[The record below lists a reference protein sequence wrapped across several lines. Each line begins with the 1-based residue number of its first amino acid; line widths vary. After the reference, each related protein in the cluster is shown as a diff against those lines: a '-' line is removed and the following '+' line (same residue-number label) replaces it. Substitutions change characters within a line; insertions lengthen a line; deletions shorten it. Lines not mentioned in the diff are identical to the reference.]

1 MRKKRRIVTL
11 VLTLLLTCSMS
22 AQAGF
27 TPRYDVD
34 MPEIPDI
41 HVELSDEMK
50 EAVNQAAQKQIE
62 KMILDKPVVWHAECR
77 THTNYSFCTITWC
90 KVEGATSYKVEI
102 TKPDGTKETYNAKGN
117 WLYAN
122 SRYNKFIEEGM
133 NGATVRVRAFGEDE
147 TYSLW
152 SDKVDVSCSEERR

>member
-11 VLTLLLTCSMS
+11 VLTLLLTCSMV

-41 HVELSDEMK
+41 HVELSDEVK

-77 THTNYSFCTITWC
+77 THDKYTFCIITWG
-90 KVEGATSYKVEI
+90 KVDGATSYKVEI
-102 TKPDGTKETYNAKGN
+102 VKQDGTKETYNAKGN

-122 SRYNKFIEEGM
+122 SRYNKFIAEGM
-133 NGATVRVRAFGEDE
+133 NGATVRARAYGADE
-147 TYSLW
+147 TYSPW
-152 SDKVDVSCSEERR
+152 SDAVEISCYK

>member
-1 MRKKRRIVTL
+1 MRKKRRIVAL
-11 VLTLLLTCSMS
+11 VLTLLLACSMN

-27 TPRYDVD
+27 TPRYDVN
-34 MPEIPDI
+34 MPTIPEI
-41 HVELSDEMK
+41 HVELSDELK

-77 THTNYSFCTITWC
+77 THDKYTSCIITWG

-122 SRYNKFIEEGM
+122 SRYNKFIAEGM

-152 SDKVDVSCSEERR
+152 SDVAEISCYE

>member
-1 MRKKRRIVTL
+1 MKKKHTVIALIMVFVMAIPMT
-11 VLTLLLTCSMS
+11 

-41 HVELSDEMK
+41 HVELSDEVK
-50 EAVNQAAQKQIE
+50 EAVNNAAQKQIE
-62 KMILDKPVVWHAECR
+62 KMILDKPAVWCAECR
-77 THTNYSFCTITWC
+77 THDKYTSCIITWG
-90 KVEGATSYKVEI
+90 KVNGATSYKVEI
-102 TKPDGTKETYNAKGN
+102 VKQDGTKETYNVKGN

-122 SRYNKFIEEGM
+122 SRYNKFVAEGM
-133 NGATVRVRAFGEDE
+133 NGATVKVRAFGEDE

-152 SDKVDVSCSEERR
+152 SDVVEISDIYL